1 MTRGLVRSAKN
12 EDSMPHCVF
21 EYSSNVIDEPD
32 WSRTLLALHKAIM
45 GTGLFVLS
53 DIKSRVIKHEQ
64 YLVGD
69 GRDNQAFVT
78 LDVQI
83 LAGRTNE
90 VKSQI
95 SQAALPI
102 LAAAFPKTSADMK
115 CSITVQVS
123 DIHQPSY
130 RRQINYP
137 I

>member
-1 MTRGLVRSAKN
+1 
-12 EDSMPHCVF
+12 MPHCVL
-21 EYSSNVIDEPD
+21 EYSSNVIDKPD
-32 WSRTLLALHKAIM
+32 WPRTLLALHKVIM

-64 YLVGD
+64 YFVGD
-69 GRDNQAFVT
+69 GHDNQAFVT

-83 LAGRTNE
+83 LTGRSDE

-102 LAAAFPKTSADMK
+102 LAEAFPKTLADMK
-115 CSITVQVS
+115 CSITVQIS
-123 DIHQPSY
+123 EIHRPSY

-137 I
+137 V